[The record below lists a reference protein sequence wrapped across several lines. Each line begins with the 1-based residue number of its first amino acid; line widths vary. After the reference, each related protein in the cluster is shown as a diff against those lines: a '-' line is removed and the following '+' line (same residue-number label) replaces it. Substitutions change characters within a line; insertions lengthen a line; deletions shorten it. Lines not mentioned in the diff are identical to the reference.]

1 MALYSHFDNDDKET
15 ITDYGS
21 VSKKSSTLEVNVH
34 SFYDNRP
41 YRQNEFDEVCKHQI
55 VRKPG
60 VLKSCKS
67 KLAESQC
74 CHPFTWLVYLFPILD
89 WLPKYKWKTDLSQD
103 IVAGITIAVV
113 HIPQGMAYS
122 ILAGVPPIVGI
133 YMAFYPVFIYMLMGT
148 SRHLSM
154 GTFSVICMMTSKAVL
169 MYSDPKYLL
178 SEAPPPIQPHN
189 LTGIPGSHNGSLA
202 EDVVRTSL
210 HATMYSTGLTPIQ
223 VASAVCF
230 VVGVWHVI
238 LGALKLG
245 SLSVL
250 MSDSMISGFTSGT
263 AFIVIASQIKHVFG
277 ISLPRHS
284 GPWKVIMTIV
294 DTINNIEKTNWLAF
308 QIAIG
313 VTLALIF
320 YIQFLKVPLSKYIP
334 IPLPIELM
342 TVVLG
347 TLASSKFGLKENF
360 GISVVGHIPTGLPV
374 PEAPPMWLVPKLIL
388 DGLIIAIIA
397 FSINISMASI
407 LAKKMNYK
415 VDSNQELLASGFS
428 NIFASFFSCVPFA
441 ASLSRSLI
449 QMQTG
454 GQTQLTS
461 GVCCGCLL
469 FVLLYVGP
477 FFEPLPHCVLTAI
490 VIVAMKGMIMQME
503 DFVTFWRESVIEGI
517 VWGATF
523 SSVVLLDVDYG
534 LIIGICLS
542 LACIIFMSQKVL
554 VTRLGRI
561 FTTDIYVESDRY
573 KSAFEVPG
581 VVILRLLGG
590 INFVNKDKVMKKIAK
605 NIKGGSQEFETRFV
619 ILDMMAVSSVDS
631 SSVKAFQQLNKD
643 LKAQDITL
651 KFVQFTEPVQKVFLR
666 CNFFAEFDESCL
678 FPTIHDAVLDSV
690 TLTNNNGQ
698 LDNLKTS
705 YSNLTDIITL
715 GSSSTL
721 NSLSHKVSSKL

>member
-15 ITDYGS
+15 VTDYGS
-21 VSKKSSTLEVNVH
+21 LSKKSSTLEVNVH

-41 YRQNEFDEVCKHQI
+41 YKQNEFDQVCKHQS
-55 VRKPG
+55 VNKPG
-60 VLKSCKS
+60 VLESCKS
-67 KLAESQC
+67 KLVESQC
-74 CHPFTWLVYLFPILD
+74 CHPFALLVNLFPILD

-103 IVAGITIAVV
+103 VIAGITIAVV
-113 HIPQGMAYS
+113 HIPQGMAYA
-122 ILAGVPPIVGI
+122 ILAAVPPIVGI
-133 YMAFYPVFIYMLMGT
+133 YMAFFPVFIYMLMGT

-178 SEAPPPIQPHN
+178 SDAPPPIHSIN
-189 LTGIPGSHNGSLA
+189 NVSGIPPGSHNGSLA

-210 HATMYSTGLTPIQ
+210 YATGYSTGLTPIQ

-284 GPWKVIMTIV
+284 GPLKVIMTIV
-294 DTINNIEKTNWLAF
+294 DTINNFDKTNWLALE
-308 QIAIG
+308 IAVG

-320 YIQFLKVPLSKYIP
+320 YMQFLKGPLSKYIP
-334 IPLPIELM
+334 IPLPIELI

-388 DGLIIAIIA
+388 DGLVIAIIA

-415 VDSNQELLASGFS
+415 VNSNQELLASGFS

-449 QMQTG
+449 QMQSG

-461 GVCCGCLL
+461 GVCCGCLV

-490 VIVAMKGMIMQME
+490 VIVAMKGMILQMH
-503 DFVTFWRESVIEGI
+503 DFVTYWRESVIEGI

-523 SSVVLLDVDYG
+523 SSVVLLDIDYG
-534 LIIGICLS
+534 LVIGICLS
-542 LACIIFMSQKVL
+542 LVCVIFMSQKVL

-573 KSAFEVPG
+573 KSAFEIPG

-590 INFVNKDKVMKKIAK
+590 INFVTKDKVVKKIAK
-605 NIKGGSQEFETRFV
+605 NIKAASQEFETQFV

-631 SSVKAFQQLNKD
+631 STVKAFQQFNKD
-643 LKAQDITL
+643 LKAQDITM
-651 KFVQFTEPVQKVFLR
+651 KFVQFTEPVRKVFQR

-690 TLTNNNGQ
+690 TLTNNNGR
-698 LDNLKTS
+698 LKTS
-705 YSNLTDIITL
+705 FTNLTDIITL